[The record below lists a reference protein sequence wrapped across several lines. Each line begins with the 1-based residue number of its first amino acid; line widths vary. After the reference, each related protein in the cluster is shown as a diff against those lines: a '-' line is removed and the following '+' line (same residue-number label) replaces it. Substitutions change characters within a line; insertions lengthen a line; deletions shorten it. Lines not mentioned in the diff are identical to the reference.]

1 MVDIPCSLILTAKN
15 IHCSREVN
23 DHVLSCF
30 PWEAVLHFING
41 STGCLCNWSK
51 SIRGGGGA
59 WAGEEREWVISVS
72 DLCKGWVVKFSA
84 SHGGWSSGFITG
96 IGTINNRGN
105 SFQFQRT
112 KIFDPTVAEKVH
124 LAGVL

>member
-51 SIRGGGGA
+51 SIRGGHGPEQKGNGSSVFQPYVRGG
-59 WAGEEREWVISVS
+59 
-72 DLCKGWVVKFSA
+72 
-84 SHGGWSSGFITG
+84 
-96 IGTINNRGN
+96 
-105 SFQFQRT
+105 SFNFQL
-112 KIFDPTVAEKVH
+112 PM
-124 LAGVL
+124 GVGHPVL